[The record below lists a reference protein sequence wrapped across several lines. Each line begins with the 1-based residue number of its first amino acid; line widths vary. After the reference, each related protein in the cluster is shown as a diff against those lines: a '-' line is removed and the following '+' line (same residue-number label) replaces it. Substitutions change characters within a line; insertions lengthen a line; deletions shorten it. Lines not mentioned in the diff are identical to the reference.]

1 VSQINL
7 LPPEYRQRQTVRRL
21 TGLVSLAG
29 VVVLAAIGFLYFL
42 QTMDL
47 SRARDDLAA
56 QQSVNANLQSQ
67 ISDLQEFANLQSQL
81 QTEQQLLR
89 TVFTNEVSWSGVLL
103 DVSRVIPANAYLTN
117 LTGQVT
123 AGTPG
128 GTTAGATTTTGLI
141 GNIQFAG
148 SVYQA
153 PTLSTWLTKLEQV
166 KGWVNAWATTA
177 TESGPFTKIYSFSSG
192 VDLSADALTQRGKG
206 GQQ

>member
-1 VSQINL
+1 MSQINL

-47 SRARDDLAA
+47 SKVKDDLAG
-56 QQSVNANLQSQ
+56 QQSVNAGLQAQ

-117 LTGQVT
+117 LTGQIT
-123 AGTPG
+123 AATPG
-128 GTTAGATTTTGLI
+128 GTATGTTTTGLV
-141 GNIQFAG
+141 GSIQFTG

-166 KGWVNAWATTA
+166 KGWVNAWASTA
-177 TESGPFTKIYSFSSG
+177 TESGSFTKIYSFSSG
-192 VDLSADALTQRGKG
+192 VDLSTDALTQRGKG